1 MRGNKPGPLL
11 TLTVPLLAIAL
22 LGPGCGG
29 DDGPSCVLATEG
41 CACTPTGLCDP
52 GLTCSANS
60 CVRPGDGGAA
70 GDGAPGMSTAVTAPP
85 PPPVTPGGGVDA
97 APRDGGIGLVS
108 DAAPAQ
114 PPTGGGGNRWTVFV
128 YGHADH
134 NLTPLMLADL
144 AEMSRARLNDNVQV
158 VALVDWNAK
167 TKTMPGKSEETFPV
181 GTFMYRPI
189 GGGQRQLVGTAEELD
204 FDDPTVLAD
213 AIALAY
219 TRYPA
224 DRYALVL
231 WDHGGSFRGGYGGD
245 QQNGTRK
252 GNPMSLSALAGAVR
266 SGLDKAGLTG
276 PRPLEFLALDTCLM
290 SGVEVNSAFTELTK
304 VYIANAE
311 LDYGPG
317 LDYEGT
323 LSWLAA
329 NPGASAADFA
339 RAEAMLWDAHHRQA
353 SRVDGYYRSHAAW
366 DMTKWGDFQAAAK
379 TLATTIRNND
389 AAAAAARGMFFSL
402 PSYYKASN
410 ANGMDLRDVGDVLG
424 GLSGSP
430 VAPVATA
437 APNARAA
444 ARAARIAGAN
454 GRFREQ
460 QIGLHMFG
468 GLLARL
474 PPAGVQAYPQLA
486 RDWSQSTG
494 WGDLLGYLAGAVPAG
509 LPQFT
514 SMEAVPAT
522 PTLRDP
528 PRVEFQTTNPEIAYS
543 EAMIFAEDPTDPLVY
558 VNHGTIA
565 HGIIGPGQHKV
576 LWNGQVLAIAATPSD
591 VPVSVTPWSFT
602 AEGGMTGSQF
612 RIVNGSLRDPG
623 GEELSV
629 GLLVDDDDQAT
640 EFVLN
645 DDAGGFRVLGLRT
658 LTQAGIELTFIP
670 TLDIFDGHKKQF
682 TTRRG
687 DVALVVPEAGKF
699 SLRPLAMGA
708 GHYWVGLWVVD
719 VWGKSAGDI
728 HSVDLTGPLAP

>member
-1 MRGNKPGPLL
+1 MRHVPGHGQALALAIPLAAAALL
-11 TLTVPLLAIAL
+11 TA
-22 LGPGCGG
+22 GCPGDG
-29 DDGPSCVLATEG
+29 GPSCVLATEG
-41 CACTPTGLCDP
+41 CACTPSGQCDP
-52 GLTCSANS
+52 GLTCSANR
-60 CVRPGDGGAA
+60 CVGPGDGG
-70 GDGAPGMSTAVTAPP
+70 MSMSMSMTAPP
-85 PPPVTPGGGVDA
+85 PPTMNTGGGVDA

-108 DAAPAQ
+108 DGGPGQAPA
-114 PPTGGGGNRWTVFV
+114 GGGKRWTVFV

-134 NLTPLMLADL
+134 NLSPLMLADL
-144 AEMSRARLNDNVQV
+144 AEMSRARLNDDVQV
-158 VALVDWNAK
+158 VALIDWNAK
-167 TKTMPGKSEETFPV
+167 AKLPGMASQTFPA
-181 GTFMYRPI
+181 GTFLYRPL
-189 GGGQRQLVGTAEELD
+189 GNGQQQLVGTAEELD

-213 AIALAY
+213 AVALAFQ
-219 TRYPA
+219 RYPA

-231 WDHGGSFRGGYGGD
+231 WDHGGSFGGGYGGD
-245 QQNGTRK
+245 QQDGTRK
-252 GNPMSLSALAGAVR
+252 GNPMTVSALAGAVR

-290 SGVEVNSAFTELTK
+290 SGVEVNSAFSELTK

-329 NPGASAADFA
+329 NPAASPADFA
-339 RAEAMLWDAHHRQA
+339 RAEAMLWDTHHRQA

-366 DMTKWGDFQAAAK
+366 DMTRWGDFVAASK
-379 TLATTIRNND
+379 TLATAIRSND

-402 PSYYKASN
+402 PSYYKGSSAS
-410 ANGMDLRDVGDVLG
+410 GMDLRDAADVLG
-424 GLSGSP
+424 GLTGSP
-430 VAPVATA
+430 VAPVASA
-437 APNARAA
+437 AQGALDA

-474 PPAGVQAYPQLA
+474 PAAGVQAYPRLA

-494 WGDLLGYLAGAVPAG
+494 WGDLLGYLAGAVPMG

-514 SMEAVPAT
+514 ATSAVPAT

-528 PRVEFQTTNPEIAYS
+528 PTVAFQTSNPEIAYS
-543 EAMIFAEDPTDPLVY
+543 EAMIFVESDDPQVY
-558 VNHGTIA
+558 FNYGNIA

-576 LWNGQVLAIAATPSD
+576 QWDGDVLAIAATPSD
-591 VPVSVTPWSFT
+591 VPVTTMPWAFT
-602 AEGGMTGSQF
+602 AEAGMTGSKF
-612 RIVNGSLRDPG
+612 RIVDGSLRDAN
-623 GEELSV
+623 GEEESV
-629 GLLVDDDDQAT
+629 GLLVDDDNLAT

-645 DDAGGFRVLGLRT
+645 DDAGGFRVLALRT
-658 LTQAGIELTFIP
+658 LTQTGMQFTFIP
-670 TLDIFDGHKKQF
+670 TLEIFDGHKKQF

-687 DVALVVPEAGKF
+687 DVALVVPESGKF
-699 SLRPLAMGA
+699 GFRRMAMGP
-708 GHYWVGLWVVD
+708 GTFWIGVWVVD

-728 HSVDLTGPLAP
+728 IDFALTGPLAP